1 MEFTKTFLRAK
12 SPCADGFRWFVRNI
26 EDGSGYQE
34 ALDTLVNAG
43 RVDDACWLL
52 TQFGPTN
59 AVLSVDSLDAQ
70 AVVFAGP
77 LEDRGGIDVDTEV
90 QAGRSIQAG
99 GGMHLEA
106 GWGIKAGESI
116 HANGSI
122 KAGESLS
129 VGNEIHAGVG
139 YGVYAG
145 LNVQVDSWEVQ
156 RAGASREKA
165 RKPDEW
171 LLGGSTQCVK
181 TARCAGDGAAVQS
194 SRLLL

>member
-1 MEFTKTFLRAK
+1 MGLNAMEFTKTFLRAK

-77 LEDRGGIDVDTEV
+77 LEVRGGIDVDTEV

-145 LNVQVDSWEVQ
+145 LNVQVDSWESSGQVQ
-156 RAGASREKA
+156 AA
-165 RKPDEW
+165 RKPESLMSGCW
-171 LLGGSTQCVK
+171 
-181 TARCAGDGAAVQS
+181 AGPRSV
-194 SRLLL
+194 